1 MSFPGGTMEI
11 LGLVLPIFGVL
22 LTGLFFAHFKLLPD
36 HTAEILIQFAFKVAI
51 PALLIIVIAQEDVD
65 RLFNL
70 PFIAALGGACLALYL
85 LILLGGLFF
94 RGQKLGPATMLAAV
108 SVASNSG
115 FIALPILH
123 TLFGHKAVLPAAIA
137 NVIVV
142 CIFLITIALLEIA
155 EEREKGEREP
165 ILVSVKRVAFNPVIY
180 STVIGIAWAITG
192 LPVPKV
198 LADYLDV
205 LAAALTPC
213 ALFAIG
219 MSIRL
224 DELKKSGPAI
234 LFASVVKLIVLPVI
248 VLLLSQLFGLSPL
261 LAVAAVVAACVPTA
275 KTTYMLANQ
284 YGQKIEPVAD
294 TISVTTIFSVG
305 TMFVWLVLLS
315 HLYPSLFHGG

>member
-1 MSFPGGTMEI
+1 MEI

-36 HTAEILIQFAFKVAI
+36 HTAEILIQFAFKVTI
-51 PALLIIVIAQEDVD
+51 PALLIIVLAQEDVD
-65 RLFNL
+65 RLFDL
-70 PFIAALGGACLALYL
+70 PFIAALGGSVIALYL
-85 LILLGGLFF
+85 LILLGALFWK
-94 RGQKLGPATMLAAV
+94 GQKLGPATMLATV
-108 SVASNSG
+108 SVASNAG
-115 FIALPILH
+115 FVALPILH
-123 TLFGHKAVLPAAIA
+123 TMFGHKAVLPAAIA

-142 CIFLITIALLEIA
+142 TLFLVTIVLLELV

-165 ILVSVKRVAFNPVIY
+165 ILVSIKRVAFNPVIY
-180 STVIGIAWAITG
+180 STVIGIGWAVSG
-192 LPVPKV
+192 LPFPKI
-198 LADYLDV
+198 LANYFDV

-219 MSIRL
+219 MSIRF
-224 DELKKSGPAI
+224 DELRKSGSAI
-234 LFASVVKLIVLPVI
+234 IFATVVKLVVLPAL
-248 VLLLSQLFGLSPL
+248 VLLLSQLLGLSPL

-294 TISVTTIFSVG
+294 TISATTIFSVG
-305 TMFVWLVLLS
+305 TMFVWLMLLS

>member
-1 MSFPGGTMEI
+1 MEI

-51 PALLIIVIAQEDVD
+51 PALLIIVLAQEDVG
-65 RLFNL
+65 RLFDL
-70 PFIAALGGACLALYL
+70 PFIAALGGSVLALYL
-85 LILLGGLFF
+85 LILLGALFWKS
-94 RGQKLGPATMLAAV
+94 QKLGPATMLATV
-108 SVASNSG
+108 SVASNAG
-115 FIALPILH
+115 FVALPILH
-123 TLFGHKAVLPAAIA
+123 TMFGHKAVLPAAIA

-142 CIFLITIALLEIA
+142 TLFLVTIVLLELA
-155 EEREKGEREP
+155 EEREKGKRES
-165 ILVSVKRVAFNPVIY
+165 ILVTVKRVAFNPVIY
-180 STVIGIAWAITG
+180 STAIGIGWAVSS
-192 LPVPKV
+192 LPFPKI
-198 LADYLDV
+198 LADYFDV

-219 MSIRL
+219 MSIRF
-224 DELKKSGPAI
+224 DELRQSGPAI
-234 LFASVVKLIVLPVI
+234 IFATVVKLVVLPAL
-248 VLLLSQLFGLSPL
+248 VLLLSQLLGLSPL